1 MAIARAIAMNPSL
14 MLFDEVTS
22 ALDPEL
28 VAEVLNVIK
37 GLAEDGMTMLL
48 VTHEMR
54 FAFEVSDKIVFM
66 NQGRIEEQGP
76 PKELFERPQSPR
88 LAEFLKNTRF

>member
-1 MAIARAIAMNPSL
+1 
-14 MLFDEVTS
+14 
-22 ALDPEL
+22 
-28 VAEVLNVIK
+28 
-37 GLAEDGMTMLL
+37 MTMLL

-76 PKELFERPQSPR
+76 PKDLFERPQSPR
-88 LAEFLKNTRF
+88 LAEFLKSTRF